1 MHLKLCLIPLILALA
16 ACGNDDETPDK
27 TSADMNVADMAADQ
41 SPTPDQPTDTPD
53 TPVDTP
59 DTPIDT
65 PDLPGDMTET
75 PDAEPD
81 LEPCDEAATA
91 AALVAVHEDISAGA
105 VTTTGQGELTA
116 TIDASAG
123 GAAMAAGRSFL
134 YLDLATG
141 QPVALSD
148 KDAFTANTWHLGLK
162 RSELRINSADSGPG
176 ALLLARVD
184 GADWDTAQPPNPAGG
199 GWLSD
204 DFVSDTCEVTTYGQ
218 GTIQTAFGQWYDYDA
233 VAHTLSVPEDTV
245 FFLYDA
251 ATHAAFKL
259 QITGYDSGIY
269 TLRWAPLGQ

>member
-1 MHLKLCLIPLILALA
+1 MHHKLCLIPLILALA

-27 TSADMNVADMAADQ
+27 TSADMSVADMAADQ
-41 SPTPDQPTDTPD
+41 SVTPDQPNDTPD
-53 TPVDTP
+53 ATP

-65 PDLPGDMTET
+65 PDAAPDAPIDE

-81 LEPCDEAATA
+81 QEPCDEAATA
-91 AALVAVHEDISAGA
+91 AALVAVNEDISAGL
-105 VTTTGQGELTA
+105 VTTAGQGELTA
-116 TIDASAG
+116 TVDASAG

-134 YLDLATG
+134 YLDLTTG

-148 KDAFTANTWHLGLK
+148 KDAFTANTWHIGLK

-204 DFVSDTCEVTTYGQ
+204 DFVSDTCQVATFGQ
-218 GTIQTAFGQWYDYDA
+218 GAIQTAFGQWYDYDMTN
-233 VAHTLSVPEDTV
+233 HTLSVPEDTV

-251 ATHAAFKL
+251 TTHAAFKL

-269 TLRWAPLGQ
+269 TLRWAPLGR